1 MKHVSHLER
10 RSNEPISTM
19 EDPSRT
25 ARLILGLRQSG
36 VTDSRVLS
44 AIESVPREIFVPEGL
59 ANHAYDDTALPIDC
73 GQTIS
78 QPTVVAWMTTALDVG
93 ERMKVLEIGTG
104 SGYQAAVL
112 SKLCRRVYS
121 IERHRILLK
130 QAEQRFQDLG
140 LSNITTR
147 LGDGARGWPE
157 QAPFDRII
165 VTAAAVE
172 PPPALL
178 DQLAPGGI
186 MVLPLGDPDGEQN
199 LIRLKRDGQVFHRER
214 IFGVRFVPLIE
225 GDPDVERNS

>member
-1 MKHVSHLER
+1 
-10 RSNEPISTM
+10 M

-36 VTDSRVLS
+36 ITDRRVLS
-44 AIESVPREIFVPEGL
+44 AIESIPREMFVSE
-59 ANHAYDDTALPIDC
+59 AMAVHAYDDTALPIDC

-78 QPTVVAWMTTALDVG
+78 QPTVVAWMTHALSVG

-112 SKLCRRVYS
+112 SKLCRRVYT
-121 IERHRILLK
+121 IERHRALLK
-130 QAEQRFQDLG
+130 QAELRFEALR

-147 LGDGARGWPE
+147 VGDGTRGWPQ

-165 VTAAAVE
+165 VTAAAAE

-186 MVLPLGDPDGEQN
+186 MVLPLGDPEGDQS
-199 LIRLKRDGQVFHRER
+199 LIRLTRDGQVFHRER

-225 GDPDVERNS
+225 GEADGERNP